1 MLRLT
6 PTTPTLPCGP
16 SRIAQRAL
24 LVRPRFTMNLNLPS
38 NLIGAVVGIAYVWF
52 LVAAIMDCF
61 TSRRS
66 DLSKINWITFVL
78 VVPFLGL
85 LAFFIFG
92 GTRAKKRGIDS
103 PVYIEGDA
111 ALPRR

>member
-1 MLRLT
+1 M
-6 PTTPTLPCGP
+6 TLN
-16 SRIAQRAL
+16 
-24 LVRPRFTMNLNLPS
+24 FPS

-66 DLSKINWITFVL
+66 DLSKINWITLIL
-78 VVPFLGL
+78 VVPLFGL

-92 GTRAKKRGIDS
+92 GTRGKRKDLDT
-103 PVYIEGDA
+103 PVYIEGDPA
-111 ALPRR
+111 SPRR